1 MAWELLCSPPRPARR
16 LVLEAEV
23 RDQDARGPHSNHVEK
38 QMPQSPEGRG
48 RCQQGGENPETTGP
62 KCWTQWARP
71 AGAERKPQLVHPVKR
86 HSR

>member
-38 QMPQSPEGRG
+38 QMPQSPEG
-48 RCQQGGENPETTGP
+48 GG
-62 KCWTQWARP
+62 
-71 AGAERKPQLVHPVKR
+71 
-86 HSR
+86 